1 MGRAYA
7 RGPTSGRACRP
18 AVAVPD
24 RARSPPPRVA
34 VSDPCGG
41 MAGSVFERTGMSA
54 RAGRARRAVRGVS
67 AAVLATFVAT
77 LSHSVA
83 AGNLPAVLNV
93 VLALS
98 LASPLCIALVGRTA
112 SWWRLS
118 VAITASQLLFHT
130 LLALDLSGPVAVAHQ
145 HGAVALAASGH
156 AHGLTGTESPW
167 MWVAHAFAAAVTV
180 LALGSGERALRAVA
194 GLLSDTF
201 RALVPFAAPR
211 PRVAP
216 RVRPEPPLLT
226 VGMTVLSVMRHRGP
240 PLAA

>member
-1 MGRAYA
+1 
-7 RGPTSGRACRP
+7 
-18 AVAVPD
+18 
-24 RARSPPPRVA
+24 
-34 VSDPCGG
+34 
-41 MAGSVFERTGMSA
+41 MSA

-67 AAVLATFVAT
+67 AAALATFVAT

-83 AGNLPAVLNV
+83 AGDLPATLNV

-112 SWWRLS
+112 SWWRLTA
-118 VAITASQLLFHT
+118 AIATSQLLFHS
-130 LLALDLSGPVAVAHQ
+130 LLALDLRGGISAPAH
-145 HGAVALAASGH
+145 HGGAAALAEVAASGH

-167 MWVAHAFAAAVTV
+167 MWAAHAFAAAVTV

-201 RALVPFAAPR
+201 RALMPVSAPR
-211 PRVAP
+211 PLATP

-226 VGMTVLSVMRHRGP
+226 VGMTVLSGMRHRNP
-240 PLAA
+240 PLPA

>member
-1 MGRAYA
+1 
-7 RGPTSGRACRP
+7 
-18 AVAVPD
+18 
-24 RARSPPPRVA
+24 
-34 VSDPCGG
+34 
-41 MAGSVFERTGMSA
+41 MSA

-83 AGNLPAVLNV
+83 AGELPAVLNV

-98 LASPLCIALVGRTA
+98 LASPLCIALVGRTV
-112 SWWRLS
+112 SWWRLTA
-118 VAITASQLLFHT
+118 AITSSQLLFHS
-130 LLALDLSGPVAVAHQ
+130 LLALDLSGGITASGH
-145 HGAVALAASGH
+145 HGGAVAIAASGATH
-156 AHGLTGTESPW
+156 AHTGTESPW
-167 MWVAHAFAAAVTV
+167 MWGAHALAAAVTV
-180 LALGSGERALRAVA
+180 VALGSGERALRAVA
-194 GLLSDTF
+194 ALLSDTF
-201 RALVPFAAPR
+201 RALVPPSVPR

>member
-1 MGRAYA
+1 
-7 RGPTSGRACRP
+7 
-18 AVAVPD
+18 
-24 RARSPPPRVA
+24 
-34 VSDPCGG
+34 
-41 MAGSVFERTGMSA
+41 MSA

-77 LSHSVA
+77 VSHSVA
-83 AGNLPAVLNV
+83 AGDLPAVLNV

-112 SWWRLS
+112 SWWRLTA
-118 VAITASQLLFHT
+118 AIATSQLLFHT
-130 LLALDLSGPVAVAHQ
+130 LLALDLSGGIVSSGAAHE
-145 HGAVALAASGH
+145 HTGAVALAASAH
-156 AHGLTGTESPW
+156 VHGLTGTESPW

-180 LALGSGERALRAVA
+180 VALGSGERALRAVG

-201 RALVPFAAPR
+201 RALAPLAAPL